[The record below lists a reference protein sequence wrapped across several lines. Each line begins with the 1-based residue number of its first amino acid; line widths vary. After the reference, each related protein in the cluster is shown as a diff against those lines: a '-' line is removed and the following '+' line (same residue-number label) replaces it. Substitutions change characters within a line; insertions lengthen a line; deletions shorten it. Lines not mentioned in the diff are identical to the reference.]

1 MKPAMRTLLAI
12 NVVLTLAACSSRT
25 RQGPMSNPN
34 LITEAE
40 IQAEMQAGISNL
52 YDLIQRTHP
61 RWLQGRSDR
70 SLNLETTILA
80 YHNQQPIGSVES
92 LRTFVLANVRSIR
105 YLDAAQA
112 GQLPGTGGRHVEAAI
127 VISTR

>member
-1 MKPAMRTLLAI
+1 M
-12 NVVLTLAACSSRT
+12 
-25 RQGPMSNPN
+25 
-34 LITEAE
+34 ITEAE
-40 IQAEMQAGISNL
+40 IQAEMQAGVSNL

-70 SLNLETTILA
+70 SINLETTIL
-80 YHNQQPIGSVES
+80 HNSQAIGSIEA
-92 LRTFVLANVRSIR
+92 LRTFVLTNVRSIR

-112 GQLPGTGGRHVEAAI
+112 GQLPGTAGRHVEAAI